1 MEHTKLKV
9 GEIANGFREIVDE
22 ETGGRLFY
30 ETVQTLDRAKRIV
43 KCWNGWDGLVEA
55 LEKAKTYNEKLYN
68 LVGDLIPGKDAKEIR
83 RQIFINN
90 RQYEQALA
98 AAEEANDE

>member
-43 KCWNGWDGLVEA
+43 KCRNGWDGLVD
-55 LEKAKTYNEKLYN
+55 YINY
-68 LVGDLIPGKDAKEIR
+68 VDDEISYGEVPLTMI
-83 RQIFINN
+83 QWK
-90 RQYEQALA
+90 QALA
-98 AAEEANDE
+98 AAEEAKP

>member
-9 GEIANGFREIVDE
+9 GERANGFREIVDE

-43 KCWNGWDGLVEA
+43 KCWNERDGLVEA
-55 LEKAKTYNEKLYN
+55 LQKIWDGGGSPKSDFYHRIAK
-68 LVGDLIPGKDAKEIR
+68 
-83 RQIFINN
+83 
-90 RQYEQALA
+90 QALA